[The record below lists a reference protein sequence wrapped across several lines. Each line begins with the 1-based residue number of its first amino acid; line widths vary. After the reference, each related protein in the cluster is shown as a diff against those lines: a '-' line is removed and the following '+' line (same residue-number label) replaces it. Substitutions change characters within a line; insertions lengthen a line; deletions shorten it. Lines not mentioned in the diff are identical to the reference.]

1 MSNEP
6 LLSFAFFISSAVNRF
21 SLNPFVRL
29 LIKSA
34 IEELSIPGSSSEVD
48 GANNNLELHTV
59 FNNNFISSPL
69 FFKNSMMESKEEN
82 EPLEANLIR
91 FGQSPTNLIIL
102 PTSLPNEDIL
112 VLIPLGK
119 NSFKDSLFD
128 NKEST

>member
-1 MSNEP
+1 M
-6 LLSFAFFISSAVNRF
+6 
-21 SLNPFVRL
+21 
-29 LIKSA
+29 
-34 IEELSIPGSSSEVD
+34 D
-48 GANNNLELHTV
+48 GANNNLEPHTV